1 MKKDLLRRLLDFFGP
16 MRERRA
22 ALEARIDVVEDVL
35 EAGANR
41 ARMLGEPVL
50 AAAREASGLGR
61 AL

>member
-1 MKKDLLRRLLDFFGP
+1 

-22 ALEARIDVVEDVL
+22 ELEARVDVVEDVL

-50 AAAREASGLGR
+50 AAAREAAGLGR
-61 AL
+61 TL